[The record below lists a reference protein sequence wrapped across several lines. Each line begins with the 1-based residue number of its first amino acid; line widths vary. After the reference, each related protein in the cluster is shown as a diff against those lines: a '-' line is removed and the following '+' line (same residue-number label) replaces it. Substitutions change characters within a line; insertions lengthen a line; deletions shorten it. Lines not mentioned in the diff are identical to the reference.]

1 MRGSQDYLV
10 GLAQLGELPTAEGRR
25 TAWRQG
31 LAALASAA
39 ADQQP
44 TPLEGTGADALLT
57 GVRVALATGLV
68 DDLDWLSKP
77 LAAAALFELA
87 AALPQGREKRDL
99 GRRVLQTLHEGDAA
113 TFVSL
118 ARGLALGSRRALS
131 GPIVRARV
139 ALSLRLPIANGTSA
153 DALAL
158 ALLSRPELERE
169 WLSIPASG
177 ALPSRRLAARL
188 IERAAREAAR
198 RSQEGDDSGVR
209 VFQRPAVRAAWIRLL
224 ADRES
229 LVWRHVATARG
240 LLGGADPVRIEEV
253 ERALSS
259 NLGPG
264 EWRRAAAS
272 LAASIAHDPQNASTR
287 CRELARSDLIRRDPG
302 VLVAMVHGLTRAGE
316 EEPEPSEAL
325 LALLVDMGDVDLL
338 EAVVDVRR
346 EHVGGEFGVY
356 AAGRALARLRAAK
369 PSSDDGLTALRQAI
383 YEDLSADEQDLP
395 PTLTRHL
402 SAALLAF
409 AEGRDLRGPSEAA
422 LAAARS
428 TIAEL
433 ERLSD
438 ATPADRQ
445 RAFHVLRE
453 LDRGLLESSTLGE
466 LLTVCGH
473 EAGGPNPGVWA
484 STELLERLNT
494 WILSREER
502 PLSPGPIPHAV
513 LRLRRL
519 RTLLHLLDVDVGAS
533 LPEESP
539 PAANAQANA
548 PSSAQTGTT
557 TGTTTGTHSTSPG
570 SSGSRDRRL
579 AALRLL
585 LSRIE
590 ADPPSGLR
598 RTVCAALARAC
609 DALVRDELCELS
621 DILVATSSRVRLASD
636 LDVLADASMAPE
648 VQEMFR
654 VSSEVA
660 RLVAAS
666 ADPTAERS
674 FLDAFVALAQ
684 TLPPG
689 ISPRVEGMR
698 RALLGMARALE
709 RLNKAQALAALRQED
724 GRAALEQL
732 EDTLQYAAKLCAGVR
747 RRLGLGGSTA
757 APTIG
762 KVVRDLDR
770 SIERASRDLEENLRA
785 EVQPAIEAVRAELPA
800 GFAEVVARVL
810 TRVGQLQP
818 EASMEISIEWSPV
831 ATGTERLRLP
841 PWLPPSRIVGGFYV
855 LRPIGMG
862 GGGSV
867 FVARRAEDRHDE
879 NAETFALKIPSFDGQ
894 NAYTLTEQE
903 FMQMFRGEA
912 GALLTLPQHPNL
924 AGFVTF
930 DARARP
936 KPILVMELVRGPSL
950 ERVIDKRE
958 LSVPFAL
965 RILDGVAAGLNV
977 MHESGVGH
985 LDVKPGNIILR
996 ESQGGSGS
1004 RLVTADTIGPV
1015 PVLVD
1020 FGLAGRKVR
1029 PGCASPYY
1037 GAPEVWDAGVF
1048 QMSSGPTAVDVYA
1061 FCCLAYEMLLG
1072 RPLFEGDTLPSL
1084 ISGHLA
1090 HNGNP
1095 SGLGVLR
1102 ADRLLTPL
1110 AAILAA
1116 GLQRDPR
1123 RRATMGQVR
1132 EALRNVAPH
1141 LQNTTWPLAA

>member
-1 MRGSQDYLV
+1 MHGSQEYLV
-10 GLAQLGELPTAEGRR
+10 GLAQLGELPTPDARR

-31 LAALASAA
+31 LAALATAA

-44 TPLEGTGADALLT
+44 TPLEGTTSDALLT
-57 GVRVALATGLV
+57 CVRVALATGLV
-68 DDLDWLSKP
+68 DDLAWLSKP
-77 LAAAALFELA
+77 QAAAALFELA
-87 AALPQGREKRDL
+87 SALPAGREKRDL

-113 TFVSL
+113 TFVTL
-118 ARGLALGSRRALS
+118 ARALALGSRRALS
-131 GPIVRARV
+131 GPVVRARV
-139 ALSLRLPIANGTSA
+139 ALSLRLPIATGTSA
-153 DALAL
+153 DGLAL

-169 WLSIPASG
+169 WLSGPSTG
-177 ALPSRRLAARL
+177 ALPSRRLAARM

-209 VFQRPAVRAAWIRLL
+209 VFQRPAVRTAWLRLL

-240 LLGGADPVRIEEV
+240 LLTGADPAWAEEV
-253 ERALSS
+253 ERALTS
-259 NLGPG
+259 NQGPTD
-264 EWRRAAAS
+264 WRRAAAS
-272 LAASIAHDPQNASTR
+272 MAASIAHDPQAGSTR
-287 CRELARSDLIRRDPG
+287 CRDLARGELARRDPG
-302 VLVAMVHGLTRAGE
+302 ILVAMVHGLTRAGE
-316 EEPEPSEAL
+316 EEPEPAEEL
-325 LALLVDMGDVDLL
+325 LAQLVDSGDLDVL

-369 PSSDDGLTALRQAI
+369 PSVDDGLTALRQAI
-383 YEDLSADEQDLP
+383 FADLAADEQKQMP
-395 PTLTRHL
+395 PTLSRHL

-409 AEGRDLRGPSEAA
+409 AEGRDLRPSTDAA
-422 LAAARS
+422 LAAARA
-428 TIAEL
+428 TMADL
-433 ERLSD
+433 EKLGD
-438 ATPADRQ
+438 GTPGERQ
-445 RAFHVLRE
+445 QAFHALRE
-453 LDRGLLESSTLGE
+453 LDRGLLESSTLSE

-473 EAGGPNPGVWA
+473 EVGSTSATGAAG
-484 STELLERLNT
+484 ELLERLSS

-502 PLSPGPIPHAV
+502 PLQPGPIPHAV

-519 RTLLHLLDVDVGAS
+519 RTLLHLLDVEVGAAAG
-533 LPEESP
+533 EEGGSTSGVHPTISSHGGSP
-539 PAANAQANA
+539 
-548 PSSAQTGTT
+548 TGTHTT
-557 TGTTTGTHSTSPG
+557 TGPAHP
-570 SSGSRDRRL
+570 SRDRRL
-579 AALRLL
+579 GALRLL
-585 LSRIE
+585 LGRIE
-590 ADPPSGLR
+590 ADPPSPLR
-598 RTVCAALARAC
+598 RTLCAALARAC

-621 DILVATSSRVRLASD
+621 DVLVAISAKVRLASD
-636 LDVLADASMAPE
+636 LAILAEASMAPE

-654 VSSEVA
+654 VSAEVV
-660 RLVAAS
+660 RLVAADT
-666 ADPTAERS
+666 DPTAERS

-698 RALLGMARALE
+698 RALLGMGRALE
-709 RLNKAQALAALRQED
+709 RLQNAQALAALRQDD
-724 GRAALEQL
+724 GRAALERL

-747 RRLGLGGSTA
+747 RRLGLGGGTA
-757 APTIG
+757 TPTIG
-762 KVVRDLDR
+762 RVIRDLDR
-770 SIERASRDLEENLRA
+770 SIERACRDLEEGMRA
-785 EVQPAIEAVRAELPA
+785 DVQPAVEAVRAELPA

-810 TRVGQLQP
+810 SRVGQLSA
-818 EASMEISIEWSPV
+818 EASMEISIEWSPS

-855 LRPIGMG
+855 LRPIGTG

-903 FMQMFRGEA
+903 FMQMFRAEA
-912 GALLTLPQHPNL
+912 GALLTLPQHTNL

-958 LSVPFAL
+958 LSVPFAFK
-965 RILDGVAAGLNV
+965 ILDGVAAGLSV
-977 MHESGVGH
+977 MHEMGVGH

-996 ESQGGSGS
+996 ESQGASGS
-1004 RLVTADTIGPV
+1004 RLVAADALGPV

-1048 QMSSGPTAVDVYA
+1048 QMAISPTGTDVYA
-1061 FCCLAYEMLLG
+1061 FCCLAFELLMG
-1072 RPLFEGDTLPSL
+1072 RPLFDGDTLPSL

-1095 SGLGVLR
+1095 PGLNALR
-1102 ADRLLTPL
+1102 GDRNLMTLGQVM
-1110 AAILAA
+1110 AA
-1116 GLQRDPR
+1116 GLARDPR

-1132 EALRNVAPH
+1132 EALRTIAPQ
-1141 LQNTTWPLAA
+1141 LQQASWPLA

>member
-1 MRGSQDYLV
+1 MHASQDYLV
-10 GLAQLGELPTAEGRR
+10 GLAQLGELTTPEERR
-25 TAWRQG
+25 AAWRQG
-31 LAALASAA
+31 LAALATAA

-44 TPLEGTGADALLT
+44 TPLEGSSADSLLT
-57 GVRVALATGLV
+57 GVRIALATGLV
-68 DDLDWLSKP
+68 DDLGWLSRP

-87 AALPQGREKRDL
+87 SALPQGREKRDL

-113 TFVSL
+113 TFVTL
-118 ARGLALGSRRALS
+118 ARALALGSRRALG
-131 GPIVRARV
+131 GPVVRARV
-139 ALSLRLPIANGTSA
+139 ALSLRLPIATGASA
-153 DALAL
+153 DGLAL

-169 WLSIPASG
+169 WLSAPSTG

-209 VFQRPAVRAAWIRLL
+209 VFQRPSVRVAWLRLL

-240 LLGGADPVRIEEV
+240 LLLGADPTGGDEV

-259 NLGPG
+259 NQGPT

-272 LAASIAHDPQNASTR
+272 LAASIAHDPQNAAGR
-287 CRELARSDLIRRDPG
+287 CRELARGDLAKRDPG
-302 VLVAMVHGLTRAGE
+302 ILVAMVHGLTRAGE
-316 EEPEPSEAL
+316 EEPETSEELLAMLVDVGDIDVLEAL
-325 LALLVDMGDVDLL
+325 
-338 EAVVDVRR
+338 VDVRR

-356 AAGRALARLRAAK
+356 AAGRALARLQAAK
-369 PSSDDGLTALRQAI
+369 PSADDGLSALRQAI
-383 YEDLSADEQDLP
+383 YEDLAADEQELP
-395 PTLTRHL
+395 PTLSRHL

-409 AEGRDLRGPSEAA
+409 AEGRELRGPTELA
-422 LAAARS
+422 LMAARATMS
-428 TIAEL
+428 EL
-433 ERLSD
+433 ENLSD
-438 ATPADRQ
+438 NTPSERQ
-445 RAFHVLRE
+445 RSFHALRE
-453 LDRGLLESSTLGE
+453 LDRGLLETSTLSE

-473 EAGGPNPGVWA
+473 EAGATGPAA
-484 STELLERLNT
+484 SASAELLERLST
-494 WILSREER
+494 WILSQEER
-502 PLSPGPIPHAV
+502 PLQAGNIPHAV

-519 RTLLHLLDVDVGAS
+519 RTLLHLLDVDVAGTD
-533 LPEESP
+533 ET
-539 PAANAQANA
+539 
-548 PSSAQTGTT
+548 PSSSHSTGTT
-557 TGTTTGTHSTSPG
+557 GVHATAQAGAQVAG
-570 SSGSRDRRL
+570 RDRRL

-585 LSRIE
+585 LGRLES
-590 ADPPSGLR
+590 DPASPLR

-609 DALVRDELCELS
+609 DALVRDEVCELS
-621 DILVATSSRVRLASD
+621 DILVAISTKVRLPGD
-636 LDVLADASMAPE
+636 LDVLSEASMVTE

-654 VSSEVA
+654 ASAELV
-660 RLVAAS
+660 RMVAAAS
-666 ADPTAERS
+666 NPTSERS
-674 FLDAFVALAQ
+674 FLDAFVDLAQ

-689 ISPRVEGMR
+689 TSPRVEGMR
-698 RALLGMARALE
+698 RALLGMARALQW
-709 RLNKAQALAALRQED
+709 LHKAQALAALRHEG
-724 GRAALEQL
+724 GRASLERL

-747 RRLGLGGSTA
+747 RRLGLGGSTS
-757 APTIG
+757 APTLG
-762 KVVRDLDR
+762 RAVRDLDS
-770 SIERASRDLEENLRA
+770 SIERACRELEENMRA
-785 EVQPAIEAVRAELPA
+785 DVQPTIEAARADLPA
-800 GFAEVVARVL
+800 AFAEVVARVL
-810 TRVGQLQP
+810 NRVGQLQA
-818 EASMEISIEWSPV
+818 EASMEISIEWAPV

-855 LRPIGMG
+855 LRPIGTG

-894 NAYTLTEQE
+894 NAHTLTEAE
-903 FMQMFRGEA
+903 FMQMFRAEA
-912 GALLTLPQHPNL
+912 GALLTLPQHQNL

-936 KPILVMELVRGPSL
+936 KPILVMELVRGPTL

-965 RILDGVAAGLNV
+965 KILDGVAAGLTA
-977 MHESGVGH
+977 MHESGIGH

-996 ESQGGSGS
+996 ESGGPGGSKAQAAEAVG
-1004 RLVTADTIGPV
+1004 AV

-1048 QMSSGPTAVDVYA
+1048 QISTGPTAVDVYA
-1061 FCCLAYEMLLG
+1061 YCCLAFELLAG
-1072 RPLFEGDTLPSL
+1072 RPLFDGETLPAL

-1095 SGLGVLR
+1095 AALNGLR
-1102 ADRLLTPL
+1102 SDRQLAPL
-1110 AAILAA
+1110 GQILAA
-1116 GLQRDPR
+1116 GLARDPR
-1123 RRATMGQVR
+1123 RRASMLQVR
-1132 EALRNVAPH
+1132 DALRSIAPQ
-1141 LQNTTWPLAA
+1141 LQNTSWPVAA